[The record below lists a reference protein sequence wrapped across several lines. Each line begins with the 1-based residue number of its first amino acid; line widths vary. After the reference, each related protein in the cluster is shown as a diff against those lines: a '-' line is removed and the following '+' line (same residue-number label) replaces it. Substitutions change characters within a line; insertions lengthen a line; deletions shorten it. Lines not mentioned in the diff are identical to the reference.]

1 MDLHLRTAEAAICIT
16 GLLSADLFT
25 CFILFVCV
33 FRDKV
38 SPQSSS
44 RTGTPGLTL
53 IMILLPQQGLA
64 QAVSE
69 EALSVGESPAPLW
82 QILVGPKSIYTSAQ
96 PQVEFDSFPIL

>member
-1 MDLHLRTAEAAICIT
+1 
-16 GLLSADLFT
+16 
-25 CFILFVCV
+25 
-33 FRDKV
+33 
-38 SPQSSS
+38 
-44 RTGTPGLTL
+44 
-53 IMILLPQQGLA
+53 MILLTQQGLA